1 MAFHKKQHDAAKV
14 ETGLEKTRSAHF
26 EQALEEHRS
35 LLARLEAE
43 VARGKYTDEDG
54 TSAVTLGVQ
63 T

>member
-14 ETGLEKTRSAHF
+14 ERLEKTRSAHF
-26 EQALEEHRS
+26 EQEHRS